1 MKHLLLVLAG
11 VALLAGS
18 LGLLAWAGQQ
28 DPRLDEADCQGAV
41 LAVSI
46 LLVAVTIA
54 LLALRKKEVV
64 LATCLLL
71 VFMPL
76 SCCVVCPRTATVYE
90 WKYRYRVKAG
100 MTLAELEAILGP
112 GQPEEAPPGRPDWK
126 GGTVP
131 LLRGDEFYVWEHD
144 WLEIW
149 VGLRGGK
156 VCDKWFDA
164 PSL

>member
-11 VALLAGS
+11 VALLPGS
-18 LGLLAWAGQQ
+18 LVLLAWAGQQ

-41 LAVSI
+41 LAASV
-46 LLVAVTIA
+46 LVVVTIA
-54 LLALRKKEVV
+54 LLALGMKKVV
-64 LATCLLL
+64 LASCLLL

-76 SCCVVCPRTATVYE
+76 SCCVVSPRTATVFE

-100 MTLAELEAILGP
+100 MTLAELEAVLGP
-112 GQPEEAPPGRPDWK
+112 GQPEEAPPGTPDWK
-126 GGTVP
+126 GGSVP
-131 LLRGDEFYVWEHD
+131 LVRGDEFYVWEHGG
-144 WLEIW
+144 LEIW